1 MKRLTLEATD
11 ENILNSIK
19 DNTYYRNPDVKDFI
33 EALGEIEGNMF
44 ISLDARWGEGKTFY
58 VRQIEKTLEYVTK
71 KMTGEEPDV
80 VEKLSPYFQNTVL
93 DSISLKQSYLP
104 IYYNAWLY
112 DNHAVLIVLLV
123 TMARTIHE
131 QHDRLEY
138 LNFKLRGFMEYIKG
152 MDLIN
157 MSKNRIIR

>member
-112 DNHAVLIVLLV
+112 DNHDDPLMSLIY
-123 TMARTIHE
+123 TIFCE
-131 QHDRLEY
+131 
-138 LNFKLRGFMEYIKG
+138 
-152 MDLIN
+152 
-157 MSKNRIIR
+157 

>member
-71 KMTGEEPDV
+71 KMTGEEKDQNEKVRFLNGESNILETLCKEIKAIHFMLCRLDGSGNDENEKFDIGFEKIMAVYNYTFKMKPD
-80 VEKLSPYFQNTVL
+80 ELEEN
-93 DSISLKQSYLP
+93 
-104 IYYNAWLY
+104 
-112 DNHAVLIVLLV
+112 
-123 TMARTIHE
+123 
-131 QHDRLEY
+131 RLETLVEIEY
-138 LNFKLRGFMEYIKG
+138 LK
-152 MDLIN
+152 
-157 MSKNRIIR
+157 

>member
-104 IYYNAWLY
+104 IGSS
-112 DNHAVLIVLLV
+112 LIS
-123 TMARTIHE
+123 AK
-131 QHDRLEY
+131 Y
-138 LNFKLRGFMEYIKG
+138 L
-152 MDLIN
+152 
-157 MSKNRIIR
+157 